1 MKTGLFKMML
11 LLCLTI
17 GLAQLKTLAQST
29 IVQTKYGKV
38 EGSTEENIR
47 IYRGI
52 PFAAPPVGNLRW
64 RPPQPPASWTGV
76 KKTISFSASP
86 IQTKPVPFLCWS
98 AEFIA
103 PPSPLS
109 EDCLYLNVWTGASS
123 SKEKRP
129 VFVWIY
135 GGGFSSGSA
144 ACAIYDGKNYAKKG
158 VVFVSI
164 NYRVGALG
172 FMASPELTKEGHG
185 SSGNYGLMD
194 QVAAL
199 KWVNENIAAFG
210 GDPSNITI
218 GGQSAGS
225 MSVNALIASPA
236 AAGLFQ
242 RAIAES
248 GGLLGEIKPASLA
261 EGEKTGQ
268 ALQEK
273 LGSTS
278 LNEMRALPADTILSA
293 SQGMANLSFSPIR
306 DGIFLP
312 ADLEKALTGGKFNQ
326 VGFLGGWV
334 LDDAV
339 LIHPS
344 KATPEEFI
352 KIMNETY
359 GKKAEKLLIL
369 LPHDSEEQASASL
382 KTMNLIYFGALSP
395 YKLSKYNSKP
405 CYIYEFAHVPAE
417 KPGFPDYGVFHTS
430 EVPYALN
437 TLHLWDRPWK
447 ALDLNL
453 EEKMSSYWI
462 NFIRSGNP
470 NGPGLVKWEPYRTGF
485 SLEIGD
491 TIQGKNDQYK
501 NILEVLASD

>member
-1 MKTGLFKMML
+1 MKTGRLKMMFL
-11 LLCLTI
+11 LGVII
-17 GLAQLKTLAQST
+17 GLPQVRTLAQST
-29 IVQTKYGKV
+29 VVQTKYGSV
-38 EGSTEENIR
+38 EGLTEENIR
-47 IYRGI
+47 IYKGI

-64 RPPQPPASWTGV
+64 RPPQPPAHWTGV
-76 KKTISFSASP
+76 KKTTSFSASP
-86 IQTKPVPFLCWS
+86 IQKKPEPFLCWS

-123 SKEKRP
+123 SHEKRP

-135 GGGFSSGSA
+135 GGGFNSGSA

-172 FMASPELTKEGHG
+172 FMALPELTKEGNG

-218 GGQSAGS
+218 DGQSAGS
-225 MSVNALIASPA
+225 MSVNALIVSPA
-236 AAGLFQ
+236 GAGLFQ

-248 GGLLGEIKPASLA
+248 GGLLGDSEPASLA
-261 EGEKTGQ
+261 DGEKIGL
-268 ALQEK
+268 AMQEK
-273 LGSTS
+273 LGANS
-278 LNEMRALPADTILSA
+278 LNEMRAMPAETILTA
-293 SQGMANLSFSPIR
+293 SLAMDNFRFAPIA
-306 DGIFLP
+306 DGNFLP
-312 ADLEKALTGGKFNQ
+312 VDLDRALTGGKFNH
-326 VGFLGGWV
+326 VDFMGGWV
-334 LDDAV
+334 TDDVALV
-339 LIHPS
+339 RDS

-352 KIMNETY
+352 KIMKDTY
-359 GKKAEKLLIL
+359 GKKAEKLLTL
-369 LPHDSEEQASASL
+369 LPHENAEQASASL
-382 KTMNLIYFGALSP
+382 LKMNLIYFGVFSP
-395 YKLSKYNSKP
+395 YKISKYNSKRG
-405 CYIYEFAHVPAE
+405 YVYEFAHVPAE

-447 ALDLNL
+447 ALDLSI
-453 EEKMSSYWI
+453 EDKMSSYWI

-485 SLEIGD
+485 SL
-491 TIQGKNDQYK
+491 
-501 NILEVLASD
+501 